1 MAGRLQLCLAD
12 MASGKDR
19 ALDRIRARKTER
31 NWPKAVIF
39 DLDGTLIDSAPDIAA
54 ALNEVLVRRGLEPF
68 PLERV
73 KEMIGAGIPTLIK
86 RALEAHGVEPHDIQ
100 PLVTDML
107 GVYAG
112 RATALTVPFDGA
124 VDELRRLRA
133 AGVKLAICTNKN
145 QDITDI
151 IVRDLDMAQYFTSV
165 VGVRPGGS
173 RKPDPA
179 FLQIALDELGVEA
192 ADVVLVG
199 DSSADASVAEAAG
212 MPVVLASF
220 GYCHTPLEELEPDAI
235 IAAFSELPEALQTLM
250 ARRVAMA

>member
-1 MAGRLQLCLAD
+1 M
-12 MASGKDR
+12 DR
-19 ALDRIRARKTER
+19 TGDRNTDG

-54 ALNEVLVRRGLEPF
+54 ALNEVLGRRDLAPF

-73 KEMIGAGIPTLIK
+73 KEMIGAGIPTLIR

-100 PLVTDML
+100 PLVTDMI
-107 GVYAG
+107 GVYAQ
-112 RATALTVPFDGA
+112 RATALTVLFDGA
-124 VDELRRLRA
+124 ENELKRLRA
-133 AGVKLAICTNKN
+133 SGVKLAICTNKN

-151 IVRDLDMAQYFTSV
+151 IVRDLGVAQYFASV

-179 FLQIALDELGVEA
+179 FLQIALDELGVGA
-192 ADVVLVG
+192 GDAVLVG
-199 DSSADASVAEAAG
+199 DSGADASVAKAVG
-212 MPVVLASF
+212 MPVVLVSF
-220 GYCHTPLEELEPDAI
+220 GYSHTPLEELEPDAI
-235 IAAFSELPEALQTLM
+235 IAAFSELPEALQALM